1 MLPVLR
7 KSPDTPSV
15 APRHTNE
22 SNFKTAYK
30 TPSRNVSPVN
40 IEKIA
45 RSNNGVGNLC
55 SSTRSHN
62 KNIELKYYGNI
73 LGDDEAIKRPNSY
86 DRMES
91 HVIARHADF

>member
-1 MLPVLR
+1 MEL
-7 KSPDTPSV
+7 
-15 APRHTNE
+15 E
-22 SNFKTAYK
+22 IY
-30 TPSRNVSPVN
+30 
-40 IEKIA
+40 A
-45 RSNNGVGNLC
+45 RPHGA
-55 SSTRSHN
+55 TT